1 VSDLAKAKRRS
12 FYLGKHQQKPCMT
25 RESAIKEVVR
35 MFKNN
40 EDAIDLITLFGL
52 SAEELLEG
60 GALYED
66 VKPIEG
72 MLND

>member
-1 VSDLAKAKRRS
+1 
-12 FYLGKHQQKPCMT
+12 MT

-35 MFKNN
+35 RFKNN
-40 EDAIDLITLFGL
+40 EDVLELITLFGL

-66 VKPIEG
+66 VKGIEG
-72 MLND
+72 LLDA